1 MSGLPR
7 PLRLKPVLLKRYKI
21 RDEDNKEINWAKFHY
36 EGERFE
42 TRAVSRSEYEAL
54 KRFGEYEELGD
65 ETLRRMEGDKEYR
78 VFCED
83 VGTDFPFGLIT
94 PGYCSM
100 LEEAYDRIRQEQLE
114 KKAQGNGEGK
124 QEG

>member
-1 MSGLPR
+1 MVDE
-7 PLRLKPVLLKRYKI
+7 KPDEKPKEPWKR
-21 RDEDNKEINWAKFHY
+21 EDLEGFDFKGYDWAHWHY
-36 EGERFE
+36 EGKRFE
-42 TRAVSRSEYEAL
+42 VRAVGRSEFEAL
-54 KRFGEYEELGD
+54 RRFGVYEVLGD